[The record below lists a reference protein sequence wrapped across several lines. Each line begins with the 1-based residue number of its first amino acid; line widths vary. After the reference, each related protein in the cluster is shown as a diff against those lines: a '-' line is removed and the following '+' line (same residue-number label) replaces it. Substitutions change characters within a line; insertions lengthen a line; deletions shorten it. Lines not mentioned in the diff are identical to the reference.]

1 MGIAFEEEGS
11 KRWVNTLRGLATEV
25 FERAINSLHISSAE
39 YYKRVATAR
48 DFFHARL
55 NKVCPSLTLDNN

>member
-11 KRWVNTLRGLATEV
+11 KRWVNTVRGLATEV
-25 FERAINSLHISSAE
+25 FEKAINSLPISSAE
-39 YYKRVATAR
+39 HYKRVAMAR

-55 NKVCPSLTLDNN
+55 NRVCPSLTSDNN